1 MQRPG
6 AEHEFYRAFSI
17 GQCLYSWGY
26 LWNNSQGRAS
36 LFAADPSGN
45 GNRGKG
51 NCKGQCFLVHNRGGN
66 TKLYKGGRRN
76 CRISD
81 RSFLKVLSEKALFT
95 DQEKLE
101 MKIVEKTESR
111 EKCAEAGWFAWDCL
125 LDHKINREFILSLKP
140 LGGFVYLDMLRQ
152 PFFKIENDYYMIKG
166 IEGNNYFRI
175 AVHGKHQEY
184 LEKIE
189 EFVNTE
195 KQNSL

>member
-1 MQRPG
+1 M
-6 AEHEFYRAFSI
+6 
-17 GQCLYSWGY
+17 
-26 LWNNSQGRAS
+26 
-36 LFAADPSGN
+36 
-45 GNRGKG
+45 
-51 NCKGQCFLVHNRGGN
+51 
-66 TKLYKGGRRN
+66 
-76 CRISD
+76 
-81 RSFLKVLSEKALFT
+81 KVLSEKALFT

-111 EKCAEAGWFAWDCL
+111 EK
-125 LDHKINREFILSLKP
+125 
-140 LGGFVYLDMLRQ
+140 GFVYLDMLRQ

-195 KQNSL
+195 KTE

>member
-1 MQRPG
+1 M
-6 AEHEFYRAFSI
+6 
-17 GQCLYSWGY
+17 
-26 LWNNSQGRAS
+26 
-36 LFAADPSGN
+36 
-45 GNRGKG
+45 
-51 NCKGQCFLVHNRGGN
+51 
-66 TKLYKGGRRN
+66 
-76 CRISD
+76 
-81 RSFLKVLSEKALFT
+81 KVLSEKALFT

-111 EKCAEAGWFAWDCL
+111 EKCAEAGWFACDCI